1 MEEYNTVNDVQGE
14 NVDAGQ
20 PIEPTPDVETTT
32 AEDAVPDS
40 DPGQERTEETESA
53 RLPEQIPKTVQ
64 TPEQNRWLAR
74 APTGAGAAQP
84 ALAGLQQ
91 RLEQQRLKQEADAAR
106 KEQQRLVSV
115 LNQYGYQGGPEEIAD
130 SIEAAQRGIPISQL
144 RQERQTQEAQVL
156 ERVQQHPEF
165 LRATQEAQSLRGMIY
180 EQIRQQDLKELKKAD
195 PTLRIQSVGELGEDY
210 LRLRASGVG
219 NLAAFEAVKAAQ
231 QDKAPKKPPEIG
243 GVNRASSREKDYYSP
258 EEVDRLSPA
267 QLDDPGIW
275 ERVRKSMTR
284 WK

>member
-14 NVDAGQ
+14 NVDAQQ
-20 PIEPTPDVETTT
+20 PIESTPDVETTT

-40 DPGQERTEETESA
+40 DLGQERTEKTESA

-64 TPEQNRWLAR
+64 TPEQNRWYK
-74 APTGAGAAQP
+74 
-84 ALAGLQQ
+84 QQ

-130 SIEAAQRGIPISQL
+130 SIEATQRGVTVAQL
-144 RQERQTQEAQVL
+144 RQEREAHESQIL

-195 PTLRIQSVGELGEDY
+195 PTLRIQSVEELGEDY

-231 QDKAPKKPPEIG
+231 QALAPKKPPEIG

-275 ERVRKSMTR
+275 ERVRKSMTQ
-284 WK
+284 WKR